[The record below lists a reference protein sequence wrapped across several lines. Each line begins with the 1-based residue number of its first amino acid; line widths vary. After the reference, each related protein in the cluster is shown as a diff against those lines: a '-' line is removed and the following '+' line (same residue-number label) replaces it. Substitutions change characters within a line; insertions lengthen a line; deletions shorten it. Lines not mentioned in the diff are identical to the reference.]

1 MSLRSPFPS
10 ARAGFSLIEVVVA
23 MTLLVFVIGAL
34 SVLATRTSE
43 RARRADIIAKRNYIV
58 VQQLNRYTAIPYDTL
73 RARINSNPS
82 SLDTIR
88 GYNILFL
95 RRDTV
100 SNYGNTAAGV
110 PTSGATDTLVAQVRV
125 TIVPIT
131 TNPKD
136 TLMKDSVVLHRRNPN
151 RGTPLFTP

>member
-1 MSLRSPFPS
+1 MTNRSSPT
-10 ARAGFSLIEVVVA
+10 AVRTGFSLIEVVVA
-23 MTLLVFVIGAL
+23 LTLLVFVIGAL

-58 VQQLNRYTAIPYDTL
+58 VQQLNRYASIPYDTL

-82 SLDTIR
+82 SLDTIT
-88 GYNILFL
+88 GYNIKFL

-100 SNYGNTAAGV
+100 ANYPTSAAG
-110 PTSGATDTLVAQVRV
+110 DTLVAQVRV
-125 TIVPIT
+125 TIVPLT
-131 TNPKD
+131 TFAKD
-136 TLMKDSVVLHRRNPN
+136 TIMKDSVVLHRKNPN

>member
-1 MSLRSPFPS
+1 MRNHTRT
-10 ARAGFSLIEVVVA
+10 ATTRGGFSLIEVVVA

-43 RARRADIIAKRNYIV
+43 RARKADIIAKRNYVV
-58 VQQLNRYTAIPYDTL
+58 VQQLNRYASIPYDTL

-82 SLDTIR
+82 SLDTIQ
-88 GYNILFL
+88 GDNLYFL

-100 SNYGNTAAGV
+100 TNY
-110 PTSGATDTLVAQVRV
+110 PTSAVGDTLVAQVRV

-131 TNPKD
+131 VFPKD

>member
-1 MSLRSPFPS
+1 MRTTVPPPS
-10 ARAGFSLIEVVVA
+10 ARSGFSLIEVVVA
-23 MTLLVFVIGAL
+23 MMLLVFVIGSL

-58 VQQLNRYTAIPYDTL
+58 VQQLNRYAVIPYDTL

-82 SLDTIR
+82 ALDTIK

-100 SNYGNTAAGV
+100 MNY
-110 PTSGATDTLVAQVRV
+110 PTSAVGDTLVARVRV
-125 TIVPIT
+125 TIVPLT
-131 TNPKD
+131 VNPKD